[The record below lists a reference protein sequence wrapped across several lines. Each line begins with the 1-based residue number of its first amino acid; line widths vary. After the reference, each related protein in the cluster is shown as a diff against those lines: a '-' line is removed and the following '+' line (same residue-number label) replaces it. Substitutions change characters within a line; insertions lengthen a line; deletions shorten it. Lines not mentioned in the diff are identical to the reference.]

1 MLPMHE
7 EELNS
12 RVMVDGRNHYIGT
25 TAFPCEGDR
34 EASVRAALENASKWT
49 KSGYKL
55 AQSDPSWM
63 TYWFGN

>member
-25 TAFPCEGDR
+25 TAFPCEGD
-34 EASVRAALENASKWT
+34 
-49 KSGYKL
+49 
-55 AQSDPSWM
+55 
-63 TYWFGN
+63 